1 MEMYILFFR
10 ILSIWV
16 VMIDDFNLNND
27 DDIVR

>member
-16 VMIDDFNLNND
+16 VMIDDLNLNND
-27 DDIVR
+27 DDIER

>member
-16 VMIDDFNLNND
+16 VMIDDFKLNND
-27 DDIVR
+27 DDIER

>member
-1 MEMYILFFR
+1 MEIYILFFR

-27 DDIVR
+27 DDIER